1 MLAAQ
6 LINTSFP
13 SVHLLDK
20 ASFALQLM
28 EDYDVQHLCV
38 VTDEKF
44 VGIVDKNT
52 LLDTHASAVI
62 ATLQNEFIVA
72 SVHADEHFL
81 AAAKLLSLHELSVLP
96 VVSTSADLV
105 GVITAKQML
114 IALTSHV
121 GADMKGGVIVLEM
134 EQRQYSFGEIARLV
148 ETNDAYVTQLNTIT
162 DAQTGM
168 LLVTLQINRIEVSTI
183 VATFQRYDYSVKYY
197 FGEENYQNE
206 LKENY
211 NHLLSYLN
219 M

>member
-6 LINTSFP
+6 LINSRFP

-52 LLDTHASAVI
+52 LFDTHASAVI
-62 ATLQNEFIVA
+62 ATLQNEFITA
-72 SVHADEHFL
+72 SVNADEHFL
-81 AAAKLLSLHELSVLP
+81 AGAKLLSLHDLTVLP
-96 VVSTSADLV
+96 VVSTAADLL
-105 GVITAKQML
+105 GVITGKQML
-114 IALTSHV
+114 AALTSHV
-121 GADMKGGVIVLEM
+121 GADTRGGIIVLEM
-134 EQRQYSFGEIARLV
+134 EQRQYSFGEIVRLV
-148 ETNDAYVTQLNTIT
+148 ETNDAYVTQLNTAT
-162 DAQTGM
+162 DPQTGM
-168 LLVTLQINRIEVSTI
+168 LLVTIQINHIEVSTI
-183 VATFQRYDYSVKYY
+183 VATFQRYDYSIKYY

>member
-38 VTDEKF
+38 ITEDKY
-44 VGIVDKNT
+44 VGIVDKNA
-52 LLDTHASAVI
+52 LLDTDETAVI
-62 ATLQNEFIVA
+62 ATLQDDFIMV
-72 SVHADEHFL
+72 SVHADAHFL
-81 AAAKLLSLHELSVLP
+81 TASSLLSLHELTMLP
-96 VVSTSADLV
+96 VISTSADLL
-105 GVITAKQML
+105 GVITANQML
-114 IALTSHV
+114 AHLTSFV
-121 GADMKGGVIVLEM
+121 GADEKGGIIVLEM
-134 EQRQYSFGEIARLV
+134 ERRQYSLGEIVRLI
-148 ETNDAYVTQLNTIT
+148 ETNDAYVTQLNTAT
-162 DAQTGM
+162 DLQTGM
-168 LLVTLQINRIEVSTI
+168 LLVTIKINRIEVSMI

>member
-52 LLDTHASAVI
+52 LFDTHASAVI
-62 ATLQNEFIVA
+62 ATLQNEFITA
-72 SVHADEHFL
+72 SVNADEHFL
-81 AAAKLLSLHELSVLP
+81 AGAKLLSLHELTVLP
-96 VVSTSADLV
+96 VVSTAADLL
-105 GVITAKQML
+105 GVITGKQML
-114 IALTSHV
+114 AALTSHV
-121 GADMKGGVIVLEM
+121 GADTRGGIIVLEM
-134 EQRQYSFGEIARLV
+134 EQRQYSFGEIVRLV
-148 ETNDAYVTQLNTIT
+148 ETNDAYVTQLNTAT
-162 DAQTGM
+162 DPQTGM
-168 LLVTLQINRIEVSTI
+168 LLVTIQINHIEVSTI
-183 VATFQRYDYSVKYY
+183 VATFQRYDYSIKYY

>member
-38 VTDEKF
+38 ITEDKY
-44 VGIVDKNT
+44 VGIVDKNA
-52 LLDTHASAVI
+52 LLDTDETAVI
-62 ATLQNEFIVA
+62 ATLQDDFIMV
-72 SVHADEHFL
+72 SVHADAHFL
-81 AAAKLLSLHELSVLP
+81 TASSLLSLHELTMLP
-96 VVSTSADLV
+96 VISTSADLL
-105 GVITAKQML
+105 GVITANQML
-114 IALTSHV
+114 AHLSSFV
-121 GADMKGGVIVLEM
+121 GADEKGGIIVLEM
-134 EQRQYSFGEIARLV
+134 ERRQYSLGEIVRLI
-148 ETNDAYVTQLNTIT
+148 ETNDAYVTQLNTAT
-162 DAQTGM
+162 DLQTGM
-168 LLVTLQINRIEVSTI
+168 LLVTIKINRIEVSMI

>member
-38 VTDEKF
+38 VTEDKY
-44 VGIVDKNT
+44 VGIVDKNA
-52 LLDTHASAVI
+52 LLDTDETAVI
-62 ATLQNEFIVA
+62 ATLQDDFIMV
-72 SVHADEHFL
+72 SVHADAHFL
-81 AAAKLLSLHELSVLP
+81 TASSLLSLHELTMLP
-96 VVSTSADLV
+96 VISTSADLL
-105 GVITAKQML
+105 GVITANQML
-114 IALTSHV
+114 AHLTSFV
-121 GADMKGGVIVLEM
+121 GADEKGGIIVLEM
-134 EQRQYSFGEIARLV
+134 ERRQYSLGEIVRLI
-148 ETNDAYVTQLNTIT
+148 ETNDAYVTQLNTAT
-162 DAQTGM
+162 DPQTGM
-168 LLVTLQINRIEVSTI
+168 LLVTIKINRIEVSMI

>member
-28 EDYDVQHLCV
+28 EDYDLQHLCV
-38 VTDEKF
+38 VTDEKL

-52 LLDTHASAVI
+52 LLDTHETTVI
-62 ATLQNEFIVA
+62 AALQDDFVIA

-81 AAAKLLSLHELSVLP
+81 AGAKLLSLHELSMLP
-96 VVSTSADLV
+96 VVSTTADLL
-105 GVITAKQML
+105 GVISAKHML
-114 IALTSHV
+114 AHLTSYV
-121 GADMKGGVIVLEM
+121 GADNKGGVIVLEM
-134 EQRQYSFGEIARLV
+134 ERRQYSFGEIVRLI
-148 ETNDAYVTQLNTIT
+148 ETNDAYVTQLNTAT
-162 DAQTGM
+162 DPQTGM
-168 LLVTLQINRIEVSTI
+168 LLVTIQINRIEVSTI

>member
-28 EDYDVQHLCV
+28 EDYDLQHLCV
-38 VTDEKF
+38 VTEDKF
-44 VGIVDKNT
+44 VGIVDKNA
-52 LLDTHASAVI
+52 LLDTDETAVI
-62 ATLQNEFIVA
+62 ATLQDDFIMA
-72 SVHADEHFL
+72 SVHADAHFL
-81 AAAKLLSLHELSVLP
+81 AASSLLSLHELTMLP
-96 VVSTSADLV
+96 VVSTSADLL
-105 GVITAKQML
+105 GVITAKHML
-114 IALTSHV
+114 TILTSYL
-121 GADMKGGVIVLEM
+121 GADTKGGVIVLEM
-134 EQRQYSFGEIARLV
+134 ERRQYSFGEIVRLI
-148 ETNDAYVTQLNTIT
+148 ETNDAYVTQLNTAN
-162 DAQTGM
+162 DPQTCM
-168 LLVTLQINRIEVSTI
+168 LLVTIKINRIEVSTI

>member
-52 LLDTHASAVI
+52 LFDTHASAVI
-62 ATLQNEFIVA
+62 ATLQNEFITA
-72 SVHADEHFL
+72 SVNADEHFL
-81 AAAKLLSLHELSVLP
+81 AGAKLLSLHELTVLP
-96 VVSTSADLV
+96 VVSTAADLL
-105 GVITAKQML
+105 GVITGKQML
-114 IALTSHV
+114 AALTSHV
-121 GADMKGGVIVLEM
+121 GADTRGGIIVLEM
-134 EQRQYSFGEIARLV
+134 EQRQYSFGEIVRLV
-148 ETNDAYVTQLNTIT
+148 ETNDAYITQLNTAT
-162 DAQTGM
+162 DLQTGM
-168 LLVTLQINRIEVSTI
+168 LLVTIQINRIEVSTI

-219 M
+219 I

>member
-6 LINTSFP
+6 LINNSFP

-28 EDYDVQHLCV
+28 EDYEVQHLCV

-52 LLDTHASAVI
+52 LLDTHEAAVI

-81 AAAKLLSLHELSVLP
+81 AGAKLLSLHELTMLP
-96 VVSTSADLV
+96 VVSTTADLL

-114 IALTSHV
+114 AVLTSHV
-121 GADMKGGVIVLEM
+121 GADTKGGVIVLEM

>member
-38 VTDEKF
+38 VTEDKY
-44 VGIVDKNT
+44 VGIVDKNA
-52 LLDTHASAVI
+52 LLDTDETAVI
-62 ATLQNEFIVA
+62 ATLQDDFIMV
-72 SVHADEHFL
+72 SVHADAHFL
-81 AAAKLLSLHELSVLP
+81 TASSLLSLHELTMLP
-96 VVSTSADLV
+96 VVSTSADLL
-105 GVITAKQML
+105 GVITANQML
-114 IALTSHV
+114 AHLTSFV
-121 GADMKGGVIVLEM
+121 GADEKGGIIVLEM
-134 EQRQYSFGEIARLV
+134 ERRQYSLGEIVRLI
-148 ETNDAYVTQLNTIT
+148 ETNDAYVSQLNTAT
-162 DAQTGM
+162 DPQTGM
-168 LLVTLQINRIEVSTI
+168 LLVTIKINRIEVSMI

>member
-28 EDYDVQHLCV
+28 DDYDVQHLCV
-38 VTDEKF
+38 VTDEKL
-44 VGIVDKNT
+44 VGIVDKNS
-52 LLDTHASAVI
+52 LLDMDDTAVI
-62 ATLQNEFIVA
+62 ATLQDEFITA
-72 SVHADEHFL
+72 SVHADAHFL
-81 AAAKLLSLHELSVLP
+81 AGAKLLSLHELTMLP
-96 VVSTSADLV
+96 VVSTAADLI
-105 GVITAKQML
+105 GVITAKHML
-114 IALTSHV
+114 AALTSHV
-121 GADMKGGVIVLEM
+121 GADTRGAVIVLEM
-134 EQRQYSFGEIARLV
+134 EQRQYSFGEIVRLI
-148 ETNDAYVTQLNTIT
+148 ETNDAYVTQLNTAN
-162 DAQTGM
+162 DPQTGM
-168 LLVTLQINRIEVSTI
+168 LLVTIKINRIEVSTI

>member
-52 LLDTHASAVI
+52 LLDTHETAVI
-62 ATLQNEFIVA
+62 ATLQNDFIMA
-72 SVHADEHFL
+72 SVNTDEHFL
-81 AAAKLLSLHELSVLP
+81 AGAKLLSLHELTMLP
-96 VVSTSADLV
+96 VVSTAADLL

-114 IALTSHV
+114 AALTSHV
-121 GADMKGGVIVLEM
+121 GADTRGAVIVLEM
-134 EQRQYSFGEIARLV
+134 EQRQYSFGEIVRLV
-148 ETNDAYVTQLNTIT
+148 ETNDAYVTQLNTAT
-162 DAQTGM
+162 DTKTGM
-168 LLVTLQINRIEVSTI
+168 LLVTIQINRIEVSTI
-183 VATFQRYDYSVKYY
+183 VATFQRYDYSIKYY

>member
-28 EDYDVQHLCV
+28 DDYDVQHLCV

-52 LLDTHASAVI
+52 LLDTHETAVI
-62 ATLQNEFIVA
+62 ATLQNDFIMA
-72 SVHADEHFL
+72 SVNTDEHFL
-81 AAAKLLSLHELSVLP
+81 AGAKLLSLHELTMLP
-96 VVSTSADLV
+96 VVSTAADLL

-114 IALTSHV
+114 AALTSHV
-121 GADMKGGVIVLEM
+121 GADTRGAVIVLEM
-134 EQRQYSFGEIARLV
+134 EQRQYSFGEIVRLV
-148 ETNDAYVTQLNTIT
+148 ETNDAYVTQLNTAT
-162 DAQTGM
+162 DSKTGM
-168 LLVTLQINRIEVSTI
+168 LLVTIQINRIEVSTI
-183 VATFQRYDYSVKYY
+183 VATFQRYDYSIKYY

>member
-28 EDYDVQHLCV
+28 EDYDLQHLCV
-38 VTDEKF
+38 VTDEKL

-52 LLDTHASAVI
+52 LLDTHETSVI
-62 ATLQNEFIVA
+62 AALQDDFVIA

-81 AAAKLLSLHELSVLP
+81 AGAKLLSLHELSMLP
-96 VVSTSADLV
+96 VVSTTADLL
-105 GVITAKQML
+105 GVISAKHL
-114 IALTSHV
+114 LANLTSYV
-121 GADMKGGVIVLEM
+121 GADNKGGVIVLEM
-134 EQRQYSFGEIARLV
+134 ERRQYSFGEIVRLI
-148 ETNDAYVTQLNTIT
+148 ETNDAYVTQLNTAT
-162 DAQTGM
+162 DPQTGM
-168 LLVTLQINRIEVSTI
+168 LLVTIQINRIEVSTI

>member
-28 EDYDVQHLCV
+28 EDYDLQHLCV
-38 VTDEKF
+38 VTEDKF
-44 VGIVDKNT
+44 VGIVDKNA
-52 LLDTHASAVI
+52 LLDTDETAVI
-62 ATLQNEFIVA
+62 ATLQDDFIMA
-72 SVHADEHFL
+72 SVHADAHFL
-81 AAAKLLSLHELSVLP
+81 AASSLLSLHELTMLP
-96 VVSTSADLV
+96 VVSTSADLL
-105 GVITAKQML
+105 GVITAKHML
-114 IALTSHV
+114 TILTSYL
-121 GADMKGGVIVLEM
+121 GADTKGGVIVLEM
-134 EQRQYSFGEIARLV
+134 ERRQYSFGEIVRLI
-148 ETNDAYVTQLNTIT
+148 ETNDAYVTQLNTAN
-162 DAQTGM
+162 DLQTGM
-168 LLVTLQINRIEVSTI
+168 LLVTIKINRIEVSTI

>member
-28 EDYDVQHLCV
+28 DDYDVQHLCV

-52 LLDTHASAVI
+52 LLDTHETAVI
-62 ATLQNEFIVA
+62 ATLQNDFIMA
-72 SVHADEHFL
+72 SVNTDEHFL
-81 AAAKLLSLHELSVLP
+81 AGAKLLSLHELTMLP
-96 VVSTSADLV
+96 VVSTAADLL

-114 IALTSHV
+114 AALTSHV
-121 GADMKGGVIVLEM
+121 GADMRGAVIVLEM
-134 EQRQYSFGEIARLV
+134 EQRQYSFGEIVRLV
-148 ETNDAYVTQLNTIT
+148 ETNDAYVTQLNTAT
-162 DAQTGM
+162 DSKTGM
-168 LLVTLQINRIEVSTI
+168 LLVTIQINRIEVSTI
-183 VATFQRYDYSVKYY
+183 VATFQRYDYSIKYY

>member
-28 EDYDVQHLCV
+28 EDYDLQHLCV
-38 VTDEKF
+38 VTDEKL

-52 LLDTHASAVI
+52 LLDTHETSVI
-62 ATLQNEFIVA
+62 AALQDDFVIA

-81 AAAKLLSLHELSVLP
+81 AGAKLLSLHELSMLP
-96 VVSTSADLV
+96 VVSTTADLL
-105 GVITAKQML
+105 GVISAKHML
-114 IALTSHV
+114 ANLTSYV
-121 GADMKGGVIVLEM
+121 GADNKGGVIVLEM
-134 EQRQYSFGEIARLV
+134 ERRQYSFGEIVRLI
-148 ETNDAYVTQLNTIT
+148 ETNDAYVTQLNTAT
-162 DAQTGM
+162 DPQTGM
-168 LLVTLQINRIEVSTI
+168 LLVTIQINRIEVSTI

>member
-81 AAAKLLSLHELSVLP
+81 AVAKLLSLHELTMLP
-96 VVSTSADLV
+96 VVSTTADLL
-105 GVITAKQML
+105 GVITTKQML
-114 IALTSHV
+114 AVLTSHV
-121 GADMKGGVIVLEM
+121 GADTKGGVIVLEM

-148 ETNDAYVTQLNTIT
+148 ETNDAYVTQLNTTT
-162 DAQTGM
+162 DQQTGM

>member
-28 EDYDVQHLCV
+28 EDYDMQHLCV

-44 VGIVDKNT
+44 VGIIDKNA
-52 LLDTHASAVI
+52 LLDTDETAVI
-62 ATLQNEFIVA
+62 ATLQDEFIMA
-72 SVHADEHFL
+72 SVHADAHFL
-81 AAAKLLSLHELSVLP
+81 AGAKLLSLHELSMLP
-96 VVSTSADLV
+96 VVSATSDLL

-114 IALTSHV
+114 AHLTSYV
-121 GADMKGGVIVLEM
+121 GADNKGGVIVLEM
-134 EQRQYSFGEIARLV
+134 ERRQYSFGEIVRLI
-148 ETNDAYVTQLNTIT
+148 ETNDAYVTQLNTAS
-162 DAQTGM
+162 DPQTGM
-168 LLVTLQINRIEVSTI
+168 LLVTIQINRIEVSTI

>member
-1 MLAAQ
+1 MLAVQ

-72 SVHADEHFL
+72 SVQADEHFL
-81 AAAKLLSLHELSVLP
+81 AVAKLLSLHELTMLP
-96 VVSTSADLV
+96 IVSTTADLL
-105 GVITAKQML
+105 GVITTKQML
-114 IALTSHV
+114 AVLTSHV
-121 GADMKGGVIVLEM
+121 GADTKGGVIVLEM

-148 ETNDAYVTQLNTIT
+148 ETNDAYVTQLNTTT
-162 DAQTGM
+162 DQQTGM

>member
-114 IALTSHV
+114 AALTSHV
-121 GADMKGGVIVLEM
+121 GADRKGAVIVLEM

-148 ETNDAYVTQLNTIT
+148 ETNDAYVRQLNTTT
-162 DAQTGM
+162 DPQTGM

>member
-20 ASFALQLM
+20 ASFALRLM

-38 VTDEKF
+38 ITDEKF
-44 VGIVDKNT
+44 VGIIDKNT
-52 LLDTHASAVI
+52 LLDTYETAVI

-81 AAAKLLSLHELSVLP
+81 AGAKLLSLHELTMLP
-96 VVSTSADLV
+96 VVSTTADLL

-114 IALTSHV
+114 AVLTSHV
-121 GADMKGGVIVLEM
+121 GADTKGGVIVLEM

-148 ETNDAYVTQLNTIT
+148 ETNDAYVTQLNTTT
-162 DAQTGM
+162 DPQTGM

>member
-1 MLAAQ
+1 MLAVQ

-81 AAAKLLSLHELSVLP
+81 AVAKLLSLHELTMLP
-96 VVSTSADLV
+96 IVSTTADLL
-105 GVITAKQML
+105 GVITTKQML
-114 IALTSHV
+114 AVLTSHV
-121 GADMKGGVIVLEM
+121 GADTKGGVIVLEM

-148 ETNDAYVTQLNTIT
+148 ETNDAYVTQLNTTT
-162 DAQTGM
+162 DQQTGM

>member
-28 EDYDVQHLCV
+28 EDYDLQHLCV
-38 VTDEKF
+38 VTDEKL

-52 LLDTHASAVI
+52 LLDTHETTVI
-62 ATLQNEFIVA
+62 AALQDDFVIA

-81 AAAKLLSLHELSVLP
+81 AGAKLLSLHELSMLP
-96 VVSTSADLV
+96 VVSTTADLL
-105 GVITAKQML
+105 GVISAKHML
-114 IALTSHV
+114 ANLTSYV
-121 GADMKGGVIVLEM
+121 GADNKGGVIVLEM
-134 EQRQYSFGEIARLV
+134 ERRQYSFGEIVRLI
-148 ETNDAYVTQLNTIT
+148 ETNDAYVTQLNTAT
-162 DAQTGM
+162 DPQTGM
-168 LLVTLQINRIEVSTI
+168 LLVTIQINRIEVSTI

>member
-38 VTDEKF
+38 VTEDKY
-44 VGIVDKNT
+44 VGIVDKNA
-52 LLDTHASAVI
+52 LLDTDETAVI
-62 ATLQNEFIVA
+62 ATLQDDFIMV
-72 SVHADEHFL
+72 SVHADAHFL
-81 AAAKLLSLHELSVLP
+81 TASSLLSLHELTMLP
-96 VVSTSADLV
+96 VISTSADLL
-105 GVITAKQML
+105 GVITANQML
-114 IALTSHV
+114 AHLSSFV
-121 GADMKGGVIVLEM
+121 GADEKGGIIVLEM
-134 EQRQYSFGEIARLV
+134 ERRQYSLGEIVRLI
-148 ETNDAYVTQLNTIT
+148 ETNDAYVTQLNTAT
-162 DAQTGM
+162 DPQTGM
-168 LLVTLQINRIEVSTI
+168 LLVTIKINRIEVSMI

>member
-13 SVHLLDK
+13 SIHLLDK

-28 EDYDVQHLCV
+28 EDYDIQHLCV
-38 VTDEKF
+38 VAEDKF
-44 VGIVDKNT
+44 IGIVDKNA
-52 LLDTHASAVI
+52 LLDTHETAVI
-62 ATLQNEFIVA
+62 ATLQDEFIVA
-72 SVHADEHFL
+72 SVHADAHFL
-81 AAAKLLSLHELSVLP
+81 AGAKLLTLHELTMLP
-96 VVSTSADLV
+96 VVSTSADLL

-114 IALTSHV
+114 TVLTSYV
-121 GADMKGGVIVLEM
+121 GADTKGGVIVLEM
-134 EQRQYSFGEIARLV
+134 ERRQYSFGEIVRLI
-148 ETNDAYVTQLNTIT
+148 ETNDAYVTQLNTAT
-162 DAQTGM
+162 DPLTGM
-168 LLVTLQINRIEVSTI
+168 LLVTIQINHIEVSTI

>member
-52 LLDTHASAVI
+52 LLDTYETAVI
-62 ATLQNEFIVA
+62 ATLQNDFITA
-72 SVHADEHFL
+72 SVNTDEHFL
-81 AAAKLLSLHELSVLP
+81 AGAKLLSLHELTMLP
-96 VVSTSADLV
+96 VVSTAADLL

-114 IALTSHV
+114 AALTSHV
-121 GADMKGGVIVLEM
+121 GADTRGAVIVLEM
-134 EQRQYSFGEIARLV
+134 EQRQYSFGEIVRLV
-148 ETNDAYVTQLNTIT
+148 ETNDAYVTQLNTAT
-162 DAQTGM
+162 DSKTGM
-168 LLVTLQINRIEVSTI
+168 LLVTIQINRIEVSTI
-183 VATFQRYDYSVKYY
+183 VATFQRYDYSIKYY

>member
-13 SVHLLDK
+13 TVHLLDK

-28 EDYDVQHLCV
+28 DDYDVQHLCV
-38 VTDEKF
+38 VTDEKL

-52 LLDTHASAVI
+52 LLDIDETAVI
-62 ATLQNEFIVA
+62 ASLQNEFITA
-72 SVHADEHFL
+72 SVHADAHFL
-81 AAAKLLSLHELSVLP
+81 AGAKLLALHELSLLP
-96 VVSTSADLV
+96 VVSTAADLL
-105 GVITAKQML
+105 GVITAKHML
-114 IALTSHV
+114 TALTSHV
-121 GADMKGGVIVLEM
+121 GADTRGAVIVLEM
-134 EQRQYSFGEIARLV
+134 ELRQYSFGEIVRLV
-148 ETNDAYVTQLNTIT
+148 ETNDAYVTQLNTAT
-162 DAQTGM
+162 DLQTGM
-168 LLVTLQINRIEVSTI
+168 LLVTIQINRIEVSTI

>member
-52 LLDTHASAVI
+52 LLDTPETAVI
-62 ATLQNEFIVA
+62 ATMQDEFIVA

-81 AAAKLLSLHELSVLP
+81 AGTKLLSLHELTMLP
-96 VVSTSADLV
+96 VVSTTADLL
-105 GVITAKQML
+105 GVITAKHML
-114 IALTSHV
+114 AALTSHV

-148 ETNDAYVTQLNTIT
+148 ETNDAYVTQLNTAT
-162 DAQTGM
+162 DTQTGM

>member
-52 LLDTHASAVI
+52 LLDTPETAVI
-62 ATLQNEFIVA
+62 ATMQDEFIVA
-72 SVHADEHFL
+72 SAHADEHFL
-81 AAAKLLSLHELSVLP
+81 AGAKLLSLHELTMLP
-96 VVSTSADLV
+96 VVSTTADLL
-105 GVITAKQML
+105 GVITAKHML
-114 IALTSHV
+114 AALTSHV

-148 ETNDAYVTQLNTIT
+148 ETNDAYVTQLNTAT

-168 LLVTLQINRIEVSTI
+168 LLVTLQISRIEVSTI

-211 NHLLSYLN
+211 NHFLSYLN

>member
-13 SVHLLDK
+13 TVHLLDK

-38 VTDEKF
+38 VTDEKL

-52 LLDTHASAVI
+52 LLDTHETAVI
-62 ATLQNEFIVA
+62 ATLQDEFITA
-72 SVHADEHFL
+72 SVHADAHFL
-81 AAAKLLSLHELSVLP
+81 AGAKLLSLHELTMLP
-96 VVSTSADLV
+96 VVSTAADLL

-114 IALTSHV
+114 AALTSHV
-121 GADMKGGVIVLEM
+121 GADTRGAVIVLEM

-148 ETNDAYVTQLNTIT
+148 ETNDAYVTQLNTTT
-162 DAQTGM
+162 DPQTGM